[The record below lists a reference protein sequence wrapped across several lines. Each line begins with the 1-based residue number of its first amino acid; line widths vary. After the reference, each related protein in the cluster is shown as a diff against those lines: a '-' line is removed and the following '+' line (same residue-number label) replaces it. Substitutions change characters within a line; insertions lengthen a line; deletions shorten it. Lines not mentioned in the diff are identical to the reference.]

1 MKKILKIFLIV
12 LISFITIDTLQA
24 IIFDNSPLIK
34 IDNERGIF
42 VNHYLCNNEK
52 VTTWK
57 WAKFACYEEVKEE
70 KYSKIIDNIRIEL
83 SILKDWHYEQINSE
97 DSKFTLKLYKDSK
110 DKYATLNFYNN
121 PFVVCATG
129 RTSKEI
135 TLNNGIK
142 AFIGY
147 YDESIWSDI
156 SFYELNPNIAF
167 INNNLLDDQNEFLE
181 MVKTLN
187 IGNYKL

>member
-1 MKKILKIFLIV
+1 METIFYLFAYIFTSKV
-12 LISFITIDTLQA
+12 YNSLISVL
-24 IIFDNSPLIK
+24 S
-34 IDNERGIF
+34 
-42 VNHYLCNNEK
+42 
-52 VTTWK
+52 
-57 WAKFACYEEVKEE
+57 
-70 KYSKIIDNIRIEL
+70 
-83 SILKDWHYEQINSE
+83 SILYFLPSSIFILFILPLTISTGSPFILPSLILISYLALESSKYFNSN
-97 DSKFTLKLYKDSK
+97 SQLSSLYKDSK

-187 IGNYKL
+187 IENYKL